1 LLYHSNINFVIF
13 FTHSKVH
20 ASFTCVHSRYQTH
33 QNITTLYN
41 FALTVI
47 RNKIKINEKYYKY
60 EDCVPLGYH
69 TASYCITGQSTYGIL
84 QDCVPLGYHTASLGN
99 RLMAFYRTVYLW
111 DIILHHWVIDLW
123 HFTGLCTSGISY
135 CIMLHHWAI
144 DLWHFTGLCTSG
156 ISYCIILHHWAIDL
170 WHFTGLCTFGISYCI
185 ILHHWAIDLWHF
197 TGLCTSGISY
207 CIIGQSTYGILQDSV
222 PLGYHTAS
230 LGNWLMAFYRTMYL
244 WDIILHHWAIDLW
257 HFTRFNYPV
266 MQHCVTEDQ
275 TSQTHYC
282 GNLHFKLDWKIPLAY
297 ISGFLYYIYHK
308 VMFLHLP
315 CVGANLFVTTY
326 SIHKTYQLT

>member
-1 LLYHSNINFVIF
+1 M
-13 FTHSKVH
+13 
-20 ASFTCVHSRYQTH
+20 R
-33 QNITTLYN
+33 
-41 FALTVI
+41 TVYLWDI
-47 RNKIKINEKYYKY
+47 
-60 EDCVPLGYH
+60 
-69 TASYCITGQSTYGIL
+69 IL
-84 QDCVPLGYHTASLGN
+84 HHTASLGN

-111 DIILHHWVIDLW
+111 DIILHHTASLGNWLMAFYRTVYLW
-123 HFTGLCTSGISY
+123 
-135 CIMLHHWAI
+135 
-144 DLWHFTGLCTSG
+144 D
-156 ISYCIILHHWAIDL
+156 
-170 WHFTGLCTFGISYCI
+170 I

-244 WDIILHHWAIDLW
+244 WDIILHHWVIDLWHFTGLCTSGISYCIMLHHWAIDLW